1 MENKILYFLILLLC
15 LSCKGYKSNEA
26 NNNLQNRICVS
37 YSCDSI
43 IFDKVS
49 TPTQVEF
56 KFFAA
61 DTLRETINQSKSI
74 CIIDLVKNI
83 KNTKD
88 FGKHS
93 KKCTFYTLRFGC
105 SFAAVNTIKPQLL

>member
-49 TPTQVEF
+49 TPTQVVLH
-56 KFFAA
+56 
-61 DTLRETINQSKSI
+61 DVDNIVWSL
-74 CIIDLVKNI
+74 LV
-83 KNTKD
+83 
-88 FGKHS
+88 H
-93 KKCTFYTLRFGC
+93 L
-105 SFAAVNTIKPQLL
+105 A